1 MNRFSESIHQRTGR
15 TGDGVAATI
24 QEVARLAGVAVGTV
38 SRVLNDNPT
47 VGQQTRARVEAAISE
62 LGYRPSPI
70 ARNLRRGRTQRVAVL
85 VESFTN
91 PSTVEVM
98 RGLSRSLSG
107 SPYELV
113 LYPVES
119 DADRAR
125 HLESLVGPH
134 QADGVV
140 LIQLAPTP
148 EEAHYLREAA
158 VSVLQVGSDSTDFP
172 TVQWDDVRGG
182 ELAAGHLLELGH
194 RDIGFIG
201 DDEDNPA
208 GFTTS
213 RDRRLGL
220 ARALEAAGVALR
232 PDRVLTGPHGAE
244 PAARLAR
251 DLLARSDRPTAVF
264 AASDTQALGV
274 LMAARELELRV
285 PRDLSVLGYDDVDV
299 ARSVGLSTISQQLEA
314 SGRLAAQLLLADLE
328 APGATE
334 PRAHGLPLEV
344 VQRGTT
350 AAIPA

>member
-1 MNRFSESIHQRTGR
+1 M
-15 TGDGVAATI
+15 AATI

-38 SRVLNDNPT
+38 SRVLNGNPT
-47 VGQQTRARVEAAISE
+47 VGEQTRTRVEAAISE

-91 PSTVEVM
+91 PSTVEVL
-98 RGLSRSLSG
+98 RGLTRALSG
-107 SPYELV
+107 SSYELV

-125 HLESLVGPH
+125 HLESLGGPH

-140 LIQLAPTP
+140 LIQLAPTA
-148 EEAHYLREAA
+148 EEAEYLRESAM
-158 VSVLQVGSDSTDFP
+158 SVLQIGSASTAFS
-172 TVQWDDVRGG
+172 TVEWDDVLGG

-201 DDEDNPA
+201 DDEDNPS

-220 ARALEAAGVALR
+220 ARSLEAAGVVLSSE
-232 PDRVLTGPHGAE
+232 RVRTGPHGAE
-244 PAARLAR
+244 PAAGLAHE
-251 DLLARSDRPTAVF
+251 LLARPDRPTAIF

-274 LMAARELELRV
+274 LLAARELELHV

-299 ARSVGLSTISQQLEA
+299 ARNLGLSTISQQLEA
-314 SGRLAAQLLLADLE
+314 SGRLAAELLLADLRS
-328 APGATE
+328 PGTTE
-334 PRAHGLPLEV
+334 PQRHGLPLEV
-344 VQRGTT
+344 IQRGTT
-350 AAIPA
+350 AAVTA